1 MYLLYTDETNVD
13 PATSD
18 FFAYAGVAIPGDQAG
33 RLSSRIDAVRAA
45 NGYRADDL
53 LKFNTR
59 ERPAHVTAQQ
69 HRDAKEQL
77 LAEAANHGVKFF
89 CSFILHRVATSPE
102 DARLNE
108 INRICLHFNYFLK
121 RTQDHGLVLIDTFPN
136 TGLFAILKKKFL
148 IGLKGLPYSPSYRLD
163 RLLGL
168 HVASIGSSHFCS
180 VVDVVPGS
188 LRYAINCQNDASR
201 QNVCQILLEQLAP
214 LAVRSAA
221 GKVEEISFFFS
232 PKTIRVQ
239 AYLTEYLALHAYL
252 AANGLDC
259 QQVPSGV

>member
-13 PATSD
+13 PQTSD
-18 FFAYAGVAIPGDQAG
+18 FFAYAGVAIPGDRAG
-33 RLSSRIDAVRAA
+33 QLSSRIDAVRAA

-59 ERPAHVTAQQ
+59 ERPAHVTPEQ
-69 HRDAKEQL
+69 HRDAKQQL
-77 LAEAANHGVKFF
+77 LAEAGGHGVKLF

-102 DARLNE
+102 VARLNE
-108 INRICLHFNYFLK
+108 INRICLHFNYYLN
-121 RTQDHGLVLIDTFPN
+121 RVHDHGLVLIDTFPN
-136 TGLFAILKKKFL
+136 NSLFAILKQKFL
-148 IGLKGLPYSPSYRLD
+148 VGLKGLPYSESYRLD

-180 VVDVVPGS
+180 VVDVVLGS
-188 LRYAINCQNDASR
+188 LRYAINGRNDPTR
-201 QNVCQILLEQLAP
+201 QNVCATLLAQLAP

-221 GKVEEISFFFS
+221 GAVEELSLFFS
-232 PKTIRVQ
+232 PKGIRVQ
-239 AYLTEYLALHAYL
+239 AYLNEYLALHAYL

>member
-1 MYLLYTDETNVD
+1 MYLLYTDETNVN
-13 PATSD
+13 PQTSD

-33 RLSSRIDAVRAA
+33 QLSNRIDAIRAA

-59 ERPAHVTAQQ
+59 ERPVHVTPDQ
-69 HRDAKEQL
+69 HRDAKQQL
-77 LAEAANHGVKFF
+77 LAEAAGHGVKLF

-102 DARLNE
+102 DARLKA
-108 INRICLHFNYFLK
+108 INRICLHFNYYLN
-121 RTQDHGLVLIDTFPN
+121 RVLDHGLVLIDTFPSN
-136 TGLFAILKKKFL
+136 SLFAILKQKFL
-148 IGLKGLPYSPSYRLD
+148 IGLKGLPYSESYRLD

-180 VVDVVPGS
+180 VVDVVLGS
-188 LRYAINCQNDASR
+188 LRYAINCRSDPQR
-201 QNVCQILLEQLAP
+201 QNVCATLLAQLAP

-221 GKVEEISFFFS
+221 GKVEELSVFFS
-232 PKTIRVQ
+232 PKIIR
-239 AYLTEYLALHAYL
+239 APSYLKEYLALHAYL